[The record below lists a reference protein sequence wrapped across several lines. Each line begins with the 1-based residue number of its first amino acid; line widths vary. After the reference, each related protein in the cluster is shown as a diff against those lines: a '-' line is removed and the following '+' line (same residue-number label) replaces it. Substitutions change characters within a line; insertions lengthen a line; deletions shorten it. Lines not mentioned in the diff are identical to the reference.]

1 MSKEITWPESWNKY
15 FEFLDD
21 IRDSG
26 VTNMFGA
33 ADYLREA
40 FVVNHK
46 DSVVILT
53 LWMKTFAQRHPAG
66 DKK

>member
-21 IRDSG
+21 VRDSG

-33 ADYLREA
+33 SEYLEQNFNLNHMDA
-40 FVVNHK
+40 IVV
-46 DSVVILT
+46 LT
-53 LWMKTFAQRHPAG
+53 LWMKTFSQRHPG
-66 DKK
+66 EDKK

>member
-15 FEFLDD
+15 FKFLDD

-33 ADYLREA
+33 SEYLEENFGLNHMDA
-40 FVVNHK
+40 IVV
-46 DSVVILT
+46 LT
-53 LWMKTFAQRHPAG
+53 LWMKTFSQRHPG
-66 DKK
+66 EDKK